1 MNMDFW
7 VMSVLGY
14 IIPTC
19 VTKGVVKIF
28 SDNGRNYMFGAHGFM
43 EGFGKLKVGSS
54 PSMSNK
60 CTSARLYMRQ

>member
-1 MNMDFW
+1 
-7 VMSVLGY
+7 MSVLGY

-60 CTSARLYMRQ
+60 